1 MSTSSA
7 ASARF
12 SHWVSEHCGLHAAVQ
27 GERLSGGNSN
37 VTELVIT
44 GTGRAVL
51 RRPPDAALSASAANG
66 VRREFRVLRALEG
79 QARAPRALGLC
90 EDANVIGQPFVLTE
104 FVDGVS
110 IRDRLPDSY
119 LQYSEPLTSVGFEL
133 VDALADVHRVDWRG
147 IGLSAS
153 APHDYVPR
161 QVERWLHVRT
171 NDAVRALPALERVAA
186 WLLRELPVH
195 RPAALIHGD
204 YHLDNTLFDRS
215 QPVLRAIID
224 WELATVGDPLA
235 DLALMLAFWGP
246 RPIPKPGFDFVQ
258 RVTRSASVVPR
269 ETLAERWAS
278 KTGIST
284 DGLQY
289 YRVFALWRLAAIVEG
304 AYALYCR
311 GQVSDD
317 YSRHL
322 EHDVP
327 ALLKEAETLVQMN

>member
-1 MSTSSA
+1 MSISSA
-7 ASARF
+7 AGARF
-12 SHWVSEHCGLHAAVQ
+12 GRWALEHCGLHAAAL

-37 VTELVIT
+37 VTELVT
-44 GTGRAVL
+44 TAMGRAVL

-66 VRREFRVLRALEG
+66 VRREYRVLRAVEG
-79 QARAPRALGLC
+79 QVRAPRALGLC
-90 EDANVIGQPFVLTE
+90 DDADVIGQPFVLTD

-110 IRDRLPDSY
+110 IRDRLPDAY
-119 LQYSEPLTSVGFEL
+119 LQYPEPLTAVGFEL
-133 VDALADVHRVDWRG
+133 VDALADVHRVDWG
-147 IGLSAS
+147 GTGLGTA

-161 QVERWLHVRT
+161 QVERWLRART
-171 NDAVRALPALERVAA
+171 DDPVRALPALERVAA
-186 WLLRELPVH
+186 WLLRELPAH

-215 QPVLRAIID
+215 RPVLRAIID

-246 RPIPKPGFDFVQ
+246 RPLAEPGFDFVQ
-258 RVTRSASVVPR
+258 RVTRSATVVPR

-278 KTGIST
+278 RTGIGT
-284 DGLQY
+284 ERLQY

-304 AYALYCR
+304 AFVLYCR

-327 ALLKEAETLVQMN
+327 ALLEEAETLVRMQ